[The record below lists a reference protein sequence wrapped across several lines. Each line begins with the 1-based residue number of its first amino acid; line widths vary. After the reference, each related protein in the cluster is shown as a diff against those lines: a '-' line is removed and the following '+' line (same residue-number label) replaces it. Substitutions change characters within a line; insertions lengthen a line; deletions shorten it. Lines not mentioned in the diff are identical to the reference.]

1 MAKFLQPSLSGGEL
15 SPGMRGRVDLARY
28 PVSLGKARNFIT
40 KPTGGG
46 AKRPG
51 TVFRGR
57 VKFSN
62 KMTRLVAFIYSTSVK
77 YLLEMGDGYI
87 RFWVDGVLLT
97 NSQKQ
102 ITGISTSNP
111 TLVTSPSHGFSNGD
125 QVVVSGVRGMT
136 KVNNRTYTV
145 INASTNTFQL
155 QGFNGSMLDPY
166 TGGGVVGRIV
176 EVATPYIN
184 GMIADVRFTQ
194 SADVLY
200 MVHGDV
206 PPKELRRI
214 SAEQFEIRDF
224 PFKRGPFRPA
234 NSNDAFVMAA
244 SAATGQITLNC
255 NTDVFS
261 VNMIGSLVYLEEQEL
276 RGVKPWAS
284 AEKNVPVGQLRR
296 RDGKIYRAVS
306 VPTNIGSEGTP
317 YWVTGAQAPVHD
329 SGRAFDGPQDVKSD
343 GVNSYGVGVEWEFLH
358 NVFGTM
364 RIDSFINSKQV
375 TGTVIE
381 RLPDSITGVVPTP
394 SNTWNL
400 TGNGVLKDFAIAGAT
415 ATTNASYTVTIAG
428 VPVQAN
434 PNYGP
439 GDPNDEWCVASDS
452 FLIDGRRALDVS
464 PGDLL
469 ACYDSNAAS
478 PGINM
483 LYVQANSSA
492 MSECVRLVTA
502 SGASIVDAR
511 RCCVASDSFLID
523 GRRALDVSPG
533 DLLAC
538 YDSNAASPGINMLYV
553 QANSSAMSECVRLV
567 TASGASIVAS
577 VTTPMTLRDGS
588 CVNITDMQGLDAL
601 VCRDNKLAWEAVE
614 VVEAVGVRQV
624 SKISVRDQ
632 CYFAGETT
640 AAFIATHNI
649 EYQKR

>member
-166 TGGGVVGRIV
+166 AGGGVVGRIV

-184 GMIADVRFTQ
+184 GMVADVRFTQ

-244 SAATGQITLNC
+244 SAATGQITLTC

-284 AEKNVPVGQLRR
+284 AEKKVEVGALRR

-306 VPTNIGSEGTP
+306 IPTNIGSEGTP

-469 ACYDSNAAS
+469 DCYDNNAAV
-478 PGINM
+478 PGINR
-483 LYVQANSSA
+483 LSVQANSSA
-492 MSECVRLVTA
+492 MSECVRLVT
-502 SGASIVDAR
+502 
-511 RCCVASDSFLID
+511 
-523 GRRALDVSPG
+523 
-533 DLLAC
+533 
-538 YDSNAASPGINMLYV
+538 
-553 QANSSAMSECVRLV
+553 
-567 TASGASIVAS
+567 TSGASIVAS

-588 CVNITDMQGLDAL
+588 CVNITDMQGRDAL
-601 VCRDNKLAWEAVE
+601 VCRGNKLAWEAVE
-614 VVEAVGVRQV
+614 VVDAVGVRQV